1 MPVLGSRHPGGRA
14 RWVAMGSLLLL
25 ALAWPSPVRADGGTM
40 LCRMLLQCYWE
51 SPPFT
56 IRVIDKD
63 TGRPLVDVHG
73 LAVWMIYSVGSAT
86 QAVFM
91 QDAVSGPDGVLRFA
105 GWGPLRGYQELERP
119 FITLFKPGY
128 VLPRPEPGLRR
139 TIRGHIPDGEF
150 DTGIRRFSRDGET
163 FAMEPF
169 RGSPAEWLKD
179 LRVEGWDI
187 GGNFDPKR
195 PEPARTP
202 YLNRLYRLRAEV
214 ERLPRTGIE
223 ERDLESYRENL
234 ERSIRRLEEGG
245 RP

>member
-1 MPVLGSRHPGGRA
+1 VPVLASRHSGGRA

-40 LCRMLLQCYWE
+40 LCRILLQCYWE
-51 SPPFT
+51 SPPFS
-56 IRVIDKD
+56 IRVIDKE
-63 TGRPLVDVHG
+63 TSQPLADVHG

-86 QAVFM
+86 GAIFM

-105 GWGPLRGYQELERP
+105 GWGPLRGSRELERP

-150 DTGIRRFSRDGET
+150 DTGIRRFSRDGER

-169 RGSPAEWLKD
+169 RGSPAEWLTELQD
-179 LRVEGWDI
+179 ALDA
-187 GGNFDPKR
+187 GGNFDPGR

-202 YLNRLYRLRAEV
+202 FLNRLYRVRAEV
-214 ERLPRTGIE
+214 QRLVDQKISDPDVSAYLSR
-223 ERDLESYRENL
+223 LESEIRWV
-234 ERSIRRLEEGG
+234 ERRGIR
-245 RP
+245 

>member
-1 MPVLGSRHPGGRA
+1 VPVMASRHPGGRA

-128 VLPRPEPGLRR
+128 VLPRPEPGMRR

-163 FAMEPF
+163 FAMVPF
-169 RGSPAEWLKD
+169 QGSPAEWLGELKEA
-179 LRVEGWDI
+179 LEL
-187 GGNFDPKR
+187 GGNFDPAR

-202 YLNRLYRLRAEV
+202 FLNRLYRVRAEV
-214 ERLPRTGIE
+214 QRLVDQKISGPDVSAYLSR
-223 ERDLESYRENL
+223 LESEIRWV
-234 ERSIRRLEEGG
+234 ERRGIR
-245 RP
+245 

>member
-1 MPVLGSRHPGGRA
+1 MPVMASRHPGGRA

-63 TGRPLVDVHG
+63 TGRPLADVHG

-139 TIRGHIPDGEF
+139 AIRGHIPDGEF

-169 RGSPAEWLKD
+169 RGSPAEWLGELKEA
-179 LRVEGWDI
+179 LEL
-187 GGNFDPKR
+187 GGNFDPAR
-195 PEPARTP
+195 PEPARTSF
-202 YLNRLYRLRAEV
+202 LNRLYRVRAEV
-214 ERLPRTGIE
+214 QRLVDQKISGPDVSAYLSR
-223 ERDLESYRENL
+223 LESE
-234 ERSIRRLEEGG
+234 IRWVEWRGI
-245 RP
+245 R